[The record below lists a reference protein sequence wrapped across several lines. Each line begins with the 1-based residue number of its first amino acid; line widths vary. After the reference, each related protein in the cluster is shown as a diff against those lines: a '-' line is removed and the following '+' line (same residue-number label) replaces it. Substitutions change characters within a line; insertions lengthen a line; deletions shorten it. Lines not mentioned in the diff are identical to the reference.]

1 MPTSRRRPSNTP
13 ERKSVKRRCAAVFRC
28 LAAAVLA
35 LACGAAA
42 AQAYPAK
49 PIRFLLPFAP
59 GGIGDITARIV
70 AQKMS
75 DNIGQQVVVDNR
87 PGAGMIISA
96 NAALQAPADGYTMLL
111 AGNGTAIST
120 SLFKSLPYDIL
131 RDFTQVATLAS
142 FDLVLLVNADSKFT
156 SLADMLAFARSNPGK
171 LNFGT
176 VNPGSTQFLS
186 AELFKSLAGISAQ
199 TVPFKATPALII
211 ALRSHSV
218 DVAFDFMPAV
228 LPQLKSNSVRAL
240 GVAAARR
247 YSKLP
252 DTPTIVEGGVADYL
266 VSSWNAVSV
275 RAETPRPIVERL
287 NKEIV
292 AAVNSPE
299 VRQKLQELGADSRP
313 STVEQAREL
322 MISEIARWKAVIER
336 AGIERQ

>member
-1 MPTSRRRPSNTP
+1 MQRHYL
-13 ERKSVKRRCAAVFRC
+13 AVFRW
-28 LAAAVLA
+28 LAAAA
-35 LACGAAA
+35 LAAVWGAAA
-42 AQAYPAK
+42 AQTYPAK

-59 GGIGDITARIV
+59 GGIGDITARVV

-96 NAALQAPADGYTMLL
+96 TAALQAPADGYTMLL
-111 AGNGTAIST
+111 AGNGTAVTT

-131 RDFTQVATLAS
+131 RDFVQVSTLAS
-142 FDLVLLVNADSKFT
+142 FDLVLLVNSDSRFA
-156 SLADMLAFARSNPGK
+156 SLADMLAFARSNPDK

-176 VNPGSTQFLS
+176 INPGSTQHLS
-186 AELFKSLAGISAQ
+186 AELFKSVTGISAQ
-199 TVPFKATPALII
+199 TVPFKATPALVI

-218 DVAFDFMPAV
+218 DVAFDFLPAV
-228 LPQLKSNSVRAL
+228 LSQLRSNSVKAL
-240 GVAAARR
+240 GVASAARFTG
-247 YSKLP
+247 LP
-252 DTPTIVEGGVADYL
+252 DLPTIAEGGVGNYL

-275 RAETPRPIVERL
+275 RADTPRPIVERL

-299 VRQKLQELGADSRP
+299 VRQKLQELGANARA
-313 STVEQAREL
+313 STVEQTREL

-336 AGIERQ
+336 AKIERQ

>member
-1 MPTSRRRPSNTP
+1 MQRHYL
-13 ERKSVKRRCAAVFRC
+13 AAFRW
-28 LAAAVLA
+28 LAAAA
-35 LACGAAA
+35 LATVCGAAVG
-42 AQAYPAK
+42 QTYPAK

-59 GGIGDITARIV
+59 GGIGDITARVV

-96 NAALQAPADGYTMLL
+96 TAALQAPADGYTMLL
-111 AGNGTAIST
+111 AGNGTAVTT

-131 RDFTQVATLAS
+131 RDFVQVSTLAS
-142 FDLVLLVNADSKFT
+142 FDLVLLVNSDSRFA

-176 VNPGSTQFLS
+176 INPGSTQHLS
-186 AELFKSLAGISAQ
+186 AELFKSVTGIGAQ
-199 TVPFKATPALII
+199 TVPFKATPALVI

-218 DVAFDFMPAV
+218 DVAFDFLPAV
-228 LPQLKSNSVRAL
+228 LSQLRSNSVKAL
-240 GVAAARR
+240 GVASAARFTG
-247 YSKLP
+247 LP
-252 DTPTIVEGGVADYL
+252 DLPTIAEGGVGNYL

-275 RAETPRPIVERL
+275 RADTPRPIVDRL

-299 VRQKLQELGADSRP
+299 VRQKLQELGANARA
-313 STVEQAREL
+313 STVEQTREL

-336 AGIERQ
+336 AKIERQ

>member
-1 MPTSRRRPSNTP
+1 MQRHYL
-13 ERKSVKRRCAAVFRC
+13 AAFRW
-28 LAAAVLA
+28 LAAAA
-35 LACGAAA
+35 LATVCGAAV
-42 AQAYPAK
+42 AQTYPAK

-59 GGIGDITARIV
+59 GGIGDITARVV

-96 NAALQAPADGYTMLL
+96 TAALQAPADGYTMLL
-111 AGNGTAIST
+111 AGNGTAVTT

-131 RDFTQVATLAS
+131 RDFVQVSTLAS
-142 FDLVLLVNADSKFT
+142 FDLVLLVNSDSRFA
-156 SLADMLAFARSNPGK
+156 SLADMLAFARSNPDK

-176 VNPGSTQFLS
+176 INPGSTQHLS
-186 AELFKSLAGISAQ
+186 AELFKSVTGISAQ
-199 TVPFKATPALII
+199 TVPFKATPALVI

-218 DVAFDFMPAV
+218 DVAFDFLPAV
-228 LPQLKSNSVRAL
+228 LSQLRSNSVKAL
-240 GVAAARR
+240 GVASAARFTG
-247 YSKLP
+247 LP
-252 DTPTIVEGGVADYL
+252 DLPTIAEGGVGNYL

-275 RAETPRPIVERL
+275 RADTPRPIVDRL

-299 VRQKLQELGADSRP
+299 VRQKLQELGANARA
-313 STVEQAREL
+313 STVEQTREL

-336 AGIERQ
+336 AKIERQ

>member
-1 MPTSRRRPSNTP
+1 VQRHYL
-13 ERKSVKRRCAAVFRC
+13 AVFRW
-28 LAAAVLA
+28 LAAAA
-35 LACGAAA
+35 LAAVWGAAA
-42 AQAYPAK
+42 AQTYPAK

-59 GGIGDITARIV
+59 GGIGDITARVV

-96 NAALQAPADGYTMLL
+96 TAALQAPADGYTMLL
-111 AGNGTAIST
+111 AGNGTAVTT

-131 RDFTQVATLAS
+131 RDFVQVSTLAS
-142 FDLVLLVNADSKFT
+142 FDLVLLVNSDSRFA

-176 VNPGSTQFLS
+176 INPGSTQHLS
-186 AELFKSLAGISAQ
+186 AELFKSVTGISAQ
-199 TVPFKATPALII
+199 TVPFKATPALVI

-218 DVAFDFMPAV
+218 DVAFDFLPAV
-228 LPQLKSNSVRAL
+228 LSQLRSNSVKAL
-240 GVAAARR
+240 GVASAARFTG
-247 YSKLP
+247 LP
-252 DTPTIVEGGVADYL
+252 DLPTIAEGGVGNYL

-275 RAETPRPIVERL
+275 RADTPRPIVERL

-299 VRQKLQELGADSRP
+299 VRQKLQELGANARA
-313 STVEQAREL
+313 STVEQTREL

-336 AGIERQ
+336 AKIERQ

>member
-1 MPTSRRRPSNTP
+1 MQRHYL
-13 ERKSVKRRCAAVFRC
+13 AAFRW
-28 LAAAVLA
+28 LAAAA
-35 LACGAAA
+35 LAAVWGAAA
-42 AQAYPAK
+42 AQTYPAK

-59 GGIGDITARIV
+59 GGIGDITARVV

-96 NAALQAPADGYTMLL
+96 TAALQAPADGYTMLL
-111 AGNGTAIST
+111 AGNGTAVTT

-131 RDFTQVATLAS
+131 RDFVQVSTLAS
-142 FDLVLLVNADSKFT
+142 FDLVLLVNSDSRFA

-176 VNPGSTQFLS
+176 INPGSTQHLS
-186 AELFKSLAGISAQ
+186 AELFKSVTGISAQ
-199 TVPFKATPALII
+199 TVPFKATPALVI

-218 DVAFDFMPAV
+218 DVAFDFLPAV
-228 LPQLKSNSVRAL
+228 LSQLKSNSVKAL
-240 GVAAARR
+240 GVASAARFTG
-247 YSKLP
+247 LP
-252 DTPTIVEGGVADYL
+252 DLPTIAEGGVGNYL

-275 RAETPRPIVERL
+275 RADTPRPIVDRL

-299 VRQKLQELGADSRP
+299 VRQKLQELGANARA
-313 STVEQAREL
+313 STVEQTREL

-336 AGIERQ
+336 AKIERQ

>member
-1 MPTSRRRPSNTP
+1 VQRHYL
-13 ERKSVKRRCAAVFRC
+13 AVFRW
-28 LAAAVLA
+28 LAAAA
-35 LACGAAA
+35 LAAVWGAAA
-42 AQAYPAK
+42 AQTYPAK

-59 GGIGDITARIV
+59 GGIGDITARVV

-96 NAALQAPADGYTMLL
+96 TAALQAPADGYTMLL
-111 AGNGTAIST
+111 AGNGTAVTT

-131 RDFTQVATLAS
+131 RDFVQVSTLAS
-142 FDLVLLVNADSKFT
+142 FDLVLLVNSDSRFA

-176 VNPGSTQFLS
+176 ISPGSTQHLS
-186 AELFKSLAGISAQ
+186 AELFKSVTGISAQ
-199 TVPFKATPALII
+199 TVPFKATPALVI

-218 DVAFDFMPAV
+218 DVAFDFLPAV
-228 LPQLKSNSVRAL
+228 LSQLKSNSVKAL
-240 GVAAARR
+240 GVASAARFTG
-247 YSKLP
+247 LP
-252 DTPTIVEGGVADYL
+252 DLPTIAEGGVGNYL

-275 RAETPRPIVERL
+275 RADTPRPIVDRL

-299 VRQKLQELGADSRP
+299 VRQKLQELGANARA
-313 STVEQAREL
+313 STVEQTREL

-336 AGIERQ
+336 AKIERQ

>member
-1 MPTSRRRPSNTP
+1 MQRHYL
-13 ERKSVKRRCAAVFRC
+13 AVFRW
-28 LAAAVLA
+28 LAAAA
-35 LACGAAA
+35 LAAVWGAAA
-42 AQAYPAK
+42 AQTYPAK

-59 GGIGDITARIV
+59 GGIGDITARVV

-96 NAALQAPADGYTMLL
+96 TAALQAPADGYTMLL
-111 AGNGTAIST
+111 AGNGTAVTT

-131 RDFTQVATLAS
+131 RDFVQVSTLAS
-142 FDLVLLVNADSKFT
+142 FDLVLLVNSDSRFA

-176 VNPGSTQFLS
+176 INPGSTQHLS
-186 AELFKSLAGISAQ
+186 AELFKSVTGISAQ
-199 TVPFKATPALII
+199 TVPFKATPALVI

-218 DVAFDFMPAV
+218 DVAFDFLPAV
-228 LPQLKSNSVRAL
+228 LSQLKSNSVKAL
-240 GVAAARR
+240 GVASAARFTG
-247 YSKLP
+247 LP
-252 DTPTIVEGGVADYL
+252 DLPTIAEGGVGNYL

-275 RAETPRPIVERL
+275 RADTPRPIVDRL

-299 VRQKLQELGADSRP
+299 VRQKLQELGANARA
-313 STVEQAREL
+313 STVEQTREL

-336 AGIERQ
+336 AKIERQ

>member
-1 MPTSRRRPSNTP
+1 VQRHYL
-13 ERKSVKRRCAAVFRC
+13 AVFRW
-28 LAAAVLA
+28 LAAAA
-35 LACGAAA
+35 LAAVWGAAA
-42 AQAYPAK
+42 AQTYPAK

-59 GGIGDITARIV
+59 GGIGDITARVV

-111 AGNGTAIST
+111 AGNGTAVTT

-131 RDFTQVATLAS
+131 SDFVQVSTLAT
-142 FDLVLLVNADSKFT
+142 FDLVLLVNSDSRFA
-156 SLADMLAFARSNPGK
+156 SLADMVAFARSNPGK

-176 VNPGSTQFLS
+176 ISPGSTQHLS
-186 AELFKSLAGISAQ
+186 AELFKSVTGISAQ
-199 TVPFKATPALII
+199 TVPFKATPALVI

-218 DVAFDFMPAV
+218 DVAFDFLPAV
-228 LPQLKSNSVRAL
+228 LSQLRSNSVKAL
-240 GVAAARR
+240 GVASAARFTG
-247 YSKLP
+247 LP
-252 DTPTIVEGGVADYL
+252 DLPTIAEGGVGNYL

-275 RAETPRPIVERL
+275 RADTPRPIVDRL

-299 VRQKLQELGADSRP
+299 VRQKLQELGANARA
-313 STVEQAREL
+313 STVEQTREL

-336 AGIERQ
+336 AKIERQ

>member
-1 MPTSRRRPSNTP
+1 MQRHYL
-13 ERKSVKRRCAAVFRC
+13 AVFRW
-28 LAAAVLA
+28 LAAAA
-35 LACGAAA
+35 LAAVWGAAA
-42 AQAYPAK
+42 AQTYPAK

-59 GGIGDITARIV
+59 GGIGDITARVV

-96 NAALQAPADGYTMLL
+96 TAALQAPADGYTMLL
-111 AGNGTAIST
+111 AGNGTAVTT

-131 RDFTQVATLAS
+131 RDFVQVSTLAS
-142 FDLVLLVNADSKFT
+142 FDLVLLVNSDSRFA

-176 VNPGSTQFLS
+176 INPGSTQHLS
-186 AELFKSLAGISAQ
+186 AELFKSVTGISAQ
-199 TVPFKATPALII
+199 TVPFKATPALVI

-218 DVAFDFMPAV
+218 DVAFDFLPAV
-228 LPQLKSNSVRAL
+228 LSQLKSNSVKAL
-240 GVAAARR
+240 GVASAARFTG
-247 YSKLP
+247 LP
-252 DTPTIVEGGVADYL
+252 DLPTIAEGGVGNYL
-266 VSSWNAVSV
+266 VSSRNAVSV
-275 RAETPRPIVERL
+275 RADTPRPIVDRL

-299 VRQKLQELGADSRP
+299 VRQKLQELGANARA
-313 STVEQAREL
+313 STVEQTREL

-336 AGIERQ
+336 AKIERQ

>member
-1 MPTSRRRPSNTP
+1 MQRHYL
-13 ERKSVKRRCAAVFRC
+13 AAFRW
-28 LAAAVLA
+28 LAAAA
-35 LACGAAA
+35 LATVCGAAV
-42 AQAYPAK
+42 AQTYPAK

-59 GGIGDITARIV
+59 GGIGDITARVV

-96 NAALQAPADGYTMLL
+96 TAALQAPADGYTMLL
-111 AGNGTAIST
+111 AGNGTAVTT

-131 RDFTQVATLAS
+131 RDFVQVSTLAS
-142 FDLVLLVNADSKFT
+142 FDLVLLVNSDSRFA

-176 VNPGSTQFLS
+176 INPGSTQHLS
-186 AELFKSLAGISAQ
+186 AELFKSVTGISAQ
-199 TVPFKATPALII
+199 TVPFKATPALVI

-218 DVAFDFMPAV
+218 DVAFDFLPAV
-228 LPQLKSNSVRAL
+228 LSQLRSNSVKAL
-240 GVAAARR
+240 GVASAARFTG
-247 YSKLP
+247 LP
-252 DTPTIVEGGVADYL
+252 DLPTIAEGGVGNYL

-275 RAETPRPIVERL
+275 RADTPRPIVDRL

-299 VRQKLQELGADSRP
+299 VRQKLQELGANARA
-313 STVEQAREL
+313 STVEQTREL

-336 AGIERQ
+336 AKIERQ